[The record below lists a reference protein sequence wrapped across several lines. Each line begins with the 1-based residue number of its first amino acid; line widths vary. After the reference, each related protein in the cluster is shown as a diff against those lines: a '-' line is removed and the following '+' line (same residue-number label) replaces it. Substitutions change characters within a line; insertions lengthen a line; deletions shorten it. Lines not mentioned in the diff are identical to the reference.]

1 MPKRNEGAARSM
13 SEARTEQGTNQSSNQ
28 ASSSAAS
35 KRGTEIATA
44 QGKTKIED
52 AVVAKIADL
61 AAREI
66 PGVHDLTPLSTSK
79 MLSGMA
85 SGLASRVTGSGSA
98 GATQV
103 VDVVVGEI
111 EAAVDLGMS
120 VDYGVNI
127 PQVADA
133 VRSNIVGRVQA
144 MTGLIVKEVNIDVTD
159 LYFPTM
165 ETQGK
170 TQVQ

>member
-1 MPKRNEGAARSM
+1 MRDEGVAMSM
-13 SEARTEQGTNQSSNQ
+13 SEAQTERSTNPSSNQ

-35 KRGTEIATA
+35 RRATDVTTA

-52 AVVAKIADL
+52 AVVAKIADM

-66 PGVHDLTPLSTSK
+66 PGVHELTPLSTSK

-159 LYFPTM
+159 LYFPNM

>member
-1 MPKRNEGAARSM
+1 M
-13 SEARTEQGTNQSSNQ
+13 SEARTESSADQSSNQ
-28 ASSSAAS
+28 TSTGSGAAA
-35 KRGTEIATA
+35 GLATESDTA

-52 AVVAKIADL
+52 VVVAKIADL

-66 PGVHDLTPLSTSK
+66 PGVHDLTPLTTAK

-85 SGLASRVTGSGSA
+85 SSLASRVTGSGS
-98 GATQV
+98 GQPTQLV
-103 VDVVVGEI
+103 NVVVGEI

-120 VDYGVNI
+120 VDYGENI

-133 VRSNIVGRVQA
+133 VRRNIIGRIQA
-144 MTGLIVKEVNIDVTD
+144 MTGLVVKEVNIDVTD

-165 ETQGK
+165 ASQAK

>member
-1 MPKRNEGAARSM
+1 M

-28 ASSSAAS
+28 ASSSASS

-85 SGLASRVTGSGSA
+85 SGLASRVTGSGSG

-133 VRSNIVGRVQA
+133 VRRNIMGRVQA

-159 LYFPTM
+159 LYFPNM

>member
-1 MPKRNEGAARSM
+1 MPKREEGAARTM
-13 SEARTEQGTNQSSNQ
+13 SEAQTERNTNQSSNQ
-28 ASSSAAS
+28 ASSSASS

-66 PGVHDLTPLSTSK
+66 PGVHDLTPLSTGK

-85 SGLASRVTGSGSA
+85 SGLASRVTGSGSS

-103 VDVVVGEI
+103 VDAVVGEV
-111 EAAVDLGMS
+111 EADVDVGMS
-120 VDYGVNI
+120 VDYGVGL
-127 PQVADA
+127 PGVAGA
-133 VRSNIVGRVQA
+133 VRRNMRGRVQT
-144 MTGLIVKEVNIDVTD
+144 MTGLIVKEVDIEVT
-159 LYFPTM
+159 
-165 ETQGK
+165 
-170 TQVQ
+170 

>member
-1 MPKRNEGAARSM
+1 MPKRNEGAARGM

-28 ASSSAAS
+28 ASSSASS

-98 GATQV
+98 AATQV

-120 VDYGVNI
+120 VDYGVSI
-127 PQVADA
+127 PDVADT
-133 VRSNIVGRVQA
+133 VRRNIMGRVQA
-144 MTGLIVKEVNIDVTD
+144 MAGLIVKEVNIDVTD
-159 LYFPTM
+159 LYFPNM

>member
-1 MPKRNEGAARSM
+1 M
-13 SEARTEQGTNQSSNQ
+13 SEAGTERSVNQSSSQ
-28 ASSSAAS
+28 ATKGPSVPSGDA
-35 KRGTEIATA
+35 TEITTA
-44 QGKTKIED
+44 HGKTKIED

-85 SGLASRVTGSGSA
+85 SSLASRVTGG
-98 GATQV
+98 GTGQPTQV
-103 VDVVVGEI
+103 VNVVVGEV

-120 VDYGVNI
+120 VDYGQSI

-133 VRSNIVGRVQA
+133 VRSNIIGRVQA
-144 MTGLIVKEVNIDVTD
+144 MTGLVVKEVNIDVTD
-159 LYFPTM
+159 LYFPTP
-165 ETQGK
+165 TNQAK
-170 TQVQ
+170 AQVQ

>member
-1 MPKRNEGAARSM
+1 M

-28 ASSSAAS
+28 ASSSAS
-35 KRGTEIATA
+35 SRRGTEIATA

-98 GATQV
+98 AATQV

-159 LYFPTM
+159 LYFPNM

>member
-1 MPKRNEGAARSM
+1 M
-13 SEARTEQGTNQSSNQ
+13 SETRTEQDTNQSSNQ
-28 ASSSAAS
+28 ASSSAS
-35 KRGTEIATA
+35 SRRGTDVTTA

-98 GATQV
+98 GPRRWS
-103 VDVVVGEI
+103 
-111 EAAVDLGMS
+111 MS
-120 VDYGVNI
+120 SWG
-127 PQVADA
+127 
-133 VRSNIVGRVQA
+133 RSRRPSIWG
-144 MTGLIVKEVNIDVTD
+144 
-159 LYFPTM
+159 
-165 ETQGK
+165 
-170 TQVQ
+170 

>member
-1 MPKRNEGAARSM
+1 M
-13 SEARTEQGTNQSSNQ
+13 SETQTERGTGPSSDQ
-28 ASSSAAS
+28 APKGSSAPA
-35 KRGTEIATA
+35 GDATELTTTH
-44 QGKTKIED
+44 GKTKIED
-52 AVVAKIADL
+52 VVVAKIADL

-85 SGLASRVTGSGSA
+85 SSLASRVTGGSSGQP
-98 GATQV
+98 TQV
-103 VDVVVGEI
+103 VNVVVGEI

-120 VDYGVNI
+120 VDYGENI

-133 VRSNIVGRVQA
+133 VRSNIIGRVQA
-144 MTGLIVKEVNIDVTD
+144 MTGLVVKEVNIDVTD
-159 LYFPTM
+159 LYFPGAVN
-165 ETQGK
+165 QPK

>member
-1 MPKRNEGAARSM
+1 MPKRNEGAARGM

-28 ASSSAAS
+28 ASSSASS
-35 KRGTEIATA
+35 KRAMEVTTA

-98 GATQV
+98 AATQV

-159 LYFPTM
+159 LYFPNM

>member
-1 MPKRNEGAARSM
+1 MPKRNEGAARGM

-28 ASSSAAS
+28 ASSSASS

-66 PGVHDLTPLSTSK
+66 PGVHDLTPLSTGK

-85 SGLASRVTGSGSA
+85 SGLASRVTGSGGSA
-98 GATQV
+98 ATQV

-120 VDYGVNI
+120 VDYGVSI
-127 PQVADA
+127 PDVADA
-133 VRSNIVGRVQA
+133 VRRNIMGRVQT